1 MSDVTKVRE
10 EAVVRYK
17 GKHVDIG
24 GLSRDDIARLVYD
37 LGIRQIE
44 LEIQNEQLR
53 RSQAE
58 LTQSRDM
65 YAELYDLAPVGY
77 LTVGPT
83 GLIDR
88 ANLTFCTMMGVDR
101 RKLTG
106 QPFSRFIALDDQDN
120 WCACFTAFK
129 GRMGATTCHSRQLRL
144 QKPDGQTFLCQMT
157 CLPVASQAGRLH
169 HARITISDITELKA
183 AQQAQAELV
192 QRQNRNLQNILHAAS
207 HDLRSPLITI
217 IGFTDELLK
226 GCTRL
231 HELLAPNIPE
241 DLHAAAH
248 RLLEEDIVESARFV
262 KAAAD
267 KMDDL
272 LKGLLDVSR
281 LGAEPVEI
289 QTLDMNTV
297 IDEIVA
303 ACQFDIREKKAHVTH
318 DDLPPCRGEPKH
330 TSRVF
335 ANLIHNALKFL
346 DPGRNG
352 CIHVSAQ
359 QLAGKCIYKVED
371 NGVGIHPEDQQK
383 IFDMFYKI
391 TPNGASDA
399 PEGDGL
405 GLTIA
410 ARILERQNGKIWVT
424 STPGQGS
431 AFYVLLPAPQ

>member
-1 MSDVTKVRE
+1 
-10 EAVVRYK
+10 
-17 GKHVDIG
+17 
-24 GLSRDDIARLVYD
+24 
-37 LGIRQIE
+37 
-44 LEIQNEQLR
+44 
-53 RSQAE
+53 
-58 LTQSRDM
+58 
-65 YAELYDLAPVGY
+65 
-77 LTVGPT
+77 
-83 GLIDR
+83 
-88 ANLTFCTMMGVDR
+88 MMGVDR

-120 WCACFTAFK
+120 WRIFTAFK

-217 IGFTDELLK
+217 IGFTDELK

-231 HELLAPNIPE
+231 HELLAPNIPKTSTPPPT
-241 DLHAAAH
+241 DFSKRTSSNQPDSL
-248 RLLEEDIVESARFV
+248 RRPPT
-262 KAAAD
+262 KW
-267 KMDDL
+267 MTC
-272 LKGLLDVSR
+272 SR
-281 LGAEPVEI
+281 ASSTSPASREPVEI

-330 TSRVF
+330 TPRVF